1 MSLEIKT
8 IPNQEYDML
17 FKVLL
22 VGNSGVGKSS
32 LFLRFVDEIWEDSF
46 VPTIGVDFKIKT
58 LLIEEKKIKLQ
69 IWDTAGEE
77 RFRTI
82 ISSYYK
88 GAHGILL
95 IFDLSDTESFDSL
108 NNWLIEIERNANK
121 NVIKILIGN
130 KCDLEDKRKI
140 SFIQAKEFA
149 DVNGMKYIETS
160 AKNDI
165 NVIQAFGTLGN
176 ELLIAS
182 SDKGIIQ
189 KDIKKNFS
197 INNNVDLSKEK
208 EHNTCCSGKKK
219 KNNFFLDNY
228 LFFLF

>member
-1 MSLEIKT
+1 MSTPENLPTVKEVPVTDETYEK
-8 IPNQEYDML
+8 L
-17 FKVLL
+17 FKILL
-22 VGNSGVGKSS
+22 LGDSSVGKSS
-32 LFLRFVDEIWEDSF
+32 LFLSFMDKSWNETF

-58 LLIEEKKIKLQ
+58 INVNNMNIKYQ
-69 IWDTAGEE
+69 VWDTAGQE

-160 AKNDI
+160 AKTST
-165 NVIQAFGTLGN
+165 NVDQAFGLIGVELMKSFKGN
-176 ELLIAS
+176 EEKNTNKKNVVLSNSEAVT
-182 SDKGIIQ
+182 DNKQ
-189 KDIKKNFS
+189 IKKG
-197 INNNVDLSKEK
+197 
-208 EHNTCCSGKKK
+208 CCKK
-219 KNNFFLDNY
+219 
-228 LFFLF
+228 